1 MPRGKPAR
9 KRPAASASAERQPA
23 QSSKRRHT
31 GRSTANPVPAVEDNI
46 NAVSNSAPA
55 TNDATDAVCT
65 PSLDSASVNG
75 PGSSI
80 QGSTAEVVKVWI
92 VGSSIIWQAF
102 SHARLNG
109 GSNLDFSPM
118 EANIWW
124 QGKGGMRWR
133 HLLPKIRQMLRYED
147 PPHFL
152 VLHCGGNDIGQI
164 KSSELRE
171 KMEQSLDAL
180 SPLLPRT
187 KIIWSQILPRLKWR
201 NARDN
206 NALNKTRVRVN
217 SFVATKLLAHQ
228 GGYIRYQKITPSD
241 KSLFKGDGV
250 HLTEKGNEIFLKTL
264 KKAFKR
270 FISSGVGVY

>member
-23 QSSKRRHT
+23 QSTKRRHT

-264 KKAFKR
+264 TKAFKR

>member
-1 MPRGKPAR
+1 ML
-9 KRPAASASAERQPA
+9 S
-23 QSSKRRHT
+23 
-31 GRSTANPVPAVEDNI
+31 
-46 NAVSNSAPA
+46 
-55 TNDATDAVCT
+55 C
-65 PSLDSASVNG
+65 LL
-75 PGSSI
+75 SI
-80 QGSTAEVVKVWI
+80 LNVFLCLYIYIYIYTYILSEVVNVLI

-152 VLHCGGNDIGQI
+152 VLHCGGKVIGQI

-171 KMEQSLDAL
+171 KMEQSLEAL
-180 SPLLPRT
+180 SQLLPRT

-217 SFVATKLLAHQ
+217 SFVATKLLAH
-228 GGYIRYQKITPSD
+228 
-241 KSLFKGDGV
+241 
-250 HLTEKGNEIFLKTL
+250 
-264 KKAFKR
+264 
-270 FISSGVGVY
+270 

>member
-1 MPRGKPAR
+1 MPRGEPAR

-133 HLLPKIRQMLRYED
+133 HLLPK
-147 PPHFL
+147 
-152 VLHCGGNDIGQI
+152 
-164 KSSELRE
+164 SAT
-171 KMEQSLDAL
+171 AL
-180 SPLLPRT
+180 M
-187 KIIWSQILPRLKWR
+187 
-201 NARDN
+201 AVD
-206 NALNKTRVRVN
+206 
-217 SFVATKLLAHQ
+217 
-228 GGYIRYQKITPSD
+228 TPCPY
-241 KSLFKGDGV
+241 GA
-250 HLTEKGNEIFLKTL
+250 IF
-264 KKAFKR
+264 
-270 FISSGVGVY
+270 S

>member
-250 HLTEKGNEIFLKTL
+250 HLPEKGNEIFLKTL
-264 KKAFKR
+264 TKAFKR

>member
-1 MPRGKPAR
+1 M
-9 KRPAASASAERQPA
+9 
-23 QSSKRRHT
+23 
-31 GRSTANPVPAVEDNI
+31 
-46 NAVSNSAPA
+46 
-55 TNDATDAVCT
+55 
-65 PSLDSASVNG
+65 
-75 PGSSI
+75 
-80 QGSTAEVVKVWI
+80 
-92 VGSSIIWQAF
+92 GSSIIWQAF
-102 SHARLNG
+102 SYARMNG
-109 GSNLDFSPM
+109 GSNLEFSPM

-133 HLLPKIRQMLRYED
+133 HLLPKIRQLLQYED

-171 KMEQSLDAL
+171 KIEKSLDAL

-187 KIIWSQILPRLKWR
+187 KIIWSQILPRLKWG

-206 NALNKTRVRVN
+206 KALNKTRVRVN

-241 KSLFKGDGV
+241 ESFFKGDGV
-250 HLTEKGNEIFLKTL
+250 HLTEKGNKIFLKTL
-264 KKAFKR
+264 KKALQR